1 MLNQTYADVIA
12 KAHEKGIAIIVM
24 NPVGGGMLAEDSPV
38 VKSALRES
46 LGTEDLVGTA
56 HRYLAGNNNIDTI
69 LCGINKPSDII
80 STLENY
86 RKPPLTKDEIAAL
99 EKAMQKLSSTSMG
112 FCTNCQYCLP
122 CPADINI
129 PAMMN
134 VSYHEKLLKVPLKA
148 KDIYNWTVS
157 ELNQER
163 SAVPSLCT
171 QCGQCEEK
179 CTQKLKIIPEI
190 KWISER
196 YQK

>member
-1 MLNQTYADVIA
+1 MLD
-12 KAHEKGIAIIVM
+12 
-24 NPVGGGMLAEDSPV
+24 EDSPV
-38 VKSALRES
+38 IKSALWES
-46 LGTEDLVGTA
+46 LGTQDVVGTA
-56 HRYLAGNNNIDTI
+56 HRYLAGNKNIDTI
-69 LCGINKPSDII
+69 LCGVNKPSDII

-86 RKPPLTKDEIAAL
+86 SKPPLTKNEINAL

-122 CPADINI
+122 CPAHINI

-134 VSYHEKLLKVPLKA
+134 VSYLEKLLKVPLKA

-157 ELNQER
+157 EMNQEK
-163 SAVPSLCT
+163 SAAPSSCT

-196 YQK
+196 YEKS